1 MTTQI
6 ARYWRLNPQRYS
18 LVGNFCPRCNYKIF
32 PPREVCSHCAE
43 KTETL
48 FPCSSQQDIHLP
60 TTFSGNFET
69 SPIAITMELV
79 QMDYP

>member
-6 ARYWRLNPQRYS
+6 ARYWRLNAQRYG
-18 LVGNFCPRCNYKIF
+18 LVGNVCPDCNYKIF

-48 FPCSSQQDIHLP
+48 FPCSSRQVSHLP
-60 TTFSGNFET
+60 PIFPENLET
-69 SPIAITMELV
+69 APIAITMELI
-79 QMDYP
+79 